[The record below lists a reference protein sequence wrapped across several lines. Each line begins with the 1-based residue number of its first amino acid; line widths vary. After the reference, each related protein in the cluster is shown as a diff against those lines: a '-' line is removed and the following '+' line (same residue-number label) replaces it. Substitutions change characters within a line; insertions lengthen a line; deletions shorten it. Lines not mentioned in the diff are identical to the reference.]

1 MQQNTSVDS
10 SISSSV
16 QNLPRLNIGLS
27 KSLLFEDQAAPLPH
41 VVPRYFDGKG
51 PIQQDV
57 MHNFSCARLV
67 RPNVDIADALLH
79 EISIVLSIDL
89 GERAML
95 TQERSLATDLRIRY
109 KPRMPKPAE
118 HIDKPE
124 PRWQAVLA
132 FLAICTIYLA
142 LPRNLVVGPIW
153 LLPTLIVVLLVPT
166 VVSHR
171 MGKHSLNRALG
182 VIINGITTLAL
193 IGSVI
198 LLVRA
203 LPSHR
208 GTPLQLLRSGGLL
221 WLTNVIV
228 FALWYWRLDGGG
240 PTLRHKQNKFG
251 STSFLFPQMQVPHD
265 ERAQFECT
273 RWRPRF
279 IDYLFVAFTQ
289 SSTFGP
295 TDAPLL
301 ARWAKVLA
309 MIQIFISLGIVVL
322 LISGAVGA
330 L

>member
-1 MQQNTSVDS
+1 MNEQD
-10 SISSSV
+10 
-16 QNLPRLNIGLS
+16 
-27 KSLLFEDQAAPLPH
+27 H
-41 VVPRYFDGKG
+41 V
-51 PIQQDV
+51 
-57 MHNFSCARLV
+57 
-67 RPNVDIADALLH
+67 
-79 EISIVLSIDL
+79 
-89 GERAML
+89 
-95 TQERSLATDLRIRY
+95 
-109 KPRMPKPAE
+109 
-118 HIDKPE
+118 DKPE
-124 PRWQAVLA
+124 PRWQALLA
-132 FLAICTIYLA
+132 FLAVGAIYLA
-142 LPRNLVVGPIW
+142 LPRSLIVGPIW

-171 MGKHSLNRALG
+171 TGRRSLNRVLG
-182 VIINGITTLAL
+182 ILINGITTLAL

-203 LPSHR
+203 LPSHKES
-208 GTPLQLLRSGGLL
+208 PLQLLLSGALL

-240 PTLRHKQNKFG
+240 PTIRQELKKFG

-265 ERAQFECT
+265 ERAQFECA

-301 ARWAKVLA
+301 ARWVKILS
-309 MIQIFISLGIVVL
+309 MIQIFISLSIVIL
-322 LISGAVGA
+322 LISRAVGV

>member
-1 MQQNTSVDS
+1 MNEQHD
-10 SISSSV
+10 
-16 QNLPRLNIGLS
+16 
-27 KSLLFEDQAAPLPH
+27 H
-41 VVPRYFDGKG
+41 V
-51 PIQQDV
+51 
-57 MHNFSCARLV
+57 
-67 RPNVDIADALLH
+67 
-79 EISIVLSIDL
+79 
-89 GERAML
+89 
-95 TQERSLATDLRIRY
+95 
-109 KPRMPKPAE
+109 
-118 HIDKPE
+118 DKPE
-124 PRWQAVLA
+124 PRWQALLA
-132 FLAICTIYLA
+132 FLAVGAIYLA
-142 LPRNLVVGPIW
+142 LPRSLIVGPIW

-166 VVSHR
+166 VLSHR
-171 MGKHSLNRALG
+171 MGRRSLNRVLG
-182 VIINGITTLAL
+182 TLINGITTLAL

-203 LPSHR
+203 LPSH
-208 GTPLQLLRSGGLL
+208 TESPLQLLLSGALL

-240 PTLRHKQNKFG
+240 PTIRQELKKFG

-301 ARWAKVLA
+301 ARWVKILA
-309 MIQIFISLGIVVL
+309 MIQIFISLSIVIL
-322 LISGAVGA
+322 LISRAVGV

>member
-1 MQQNTSVDS
+1 MTAS
-10 SISSSV
+10 
-16 QNLPRLNIGLS
+16 
-27 KSLLFEDQAAPLPH
+27 
-41 VVPRYFDGKG
+41 
-51 PIQQDV
+51 
-57 MHNFSCARLV
+57 
-67 RPNVDIADALLH
+67 
-79 EISIVLSIDL
+79 
-89 GERAML
+89 
-95 TQERSLATDLRIRY
+95 
-109 KPRMPKPAE
+109 AE
-118 HIDKPE
+118 HVDKPE

-132 FLAICTIYLA
+132 YLAMFAIYLA
-142 LPRNLVVGPIW
+142 LPRYLIVGPIW
-153 LLPTLIVVLLVPT
+153 LLPTLFVVLLVPR

-171 MGKHSLNRALG
+171 LGRHSLNRALG
-182 VIINGITTLAL
+182 IIINGITTLAL

-251 STSFLFPQMQVPHD
+251 STGFLFPQMQIPND

-309 MIQIFISLGIVVL
+309 MIQIFISLSIVVL
-322 LISGAVGA
+322 LISRAVGV